1 MSQKDIFAASFRDG
15 GFLAHPGILES
26 IRIKPRLPA
35 TGDSFTVTSN
45 TVAPGDGRT
54 IEALSDLRQRNTQT
68 GEGGYG
74 TGFASLQQRVGAQV
88 SAAENRSDIALAE
101 RESAERAV
109 SDLSGVNL
117 DEEAANL
124 MQHQQAYQ
132 ANAQVM
138 SVARELFDT
147 LLQAI

>member
-1 MSQKDIFAASFRDG
+1 MLTGTAQ
-15 GFLAHPGILES
+15 
-26 IRIKPRLPA
+26 

-45 TVAPGDGRT
+45 TAAPGDGRT

-74 TGFASLQQRVGAQV
+74 TGFASIQQRVGAQV